1 MACTPPAEIL
11 SNDLIKEFSDRCTSA
26 SRSIQGYMTSENP
39 SPDNETMESLIDTNE
54 QLQQA
59 LNQHQRA
66 VLNAR
71 KHLGLGERSN
81 DPSPNPP
88 PEINGLTR
96 PPPPQVSLSYGE
108 DAPPLPTRSNGKGK
122 GADLAPR
129 AQGGASRSAT
139 GTPRPPE
146 DSEDP
151 FRDPV
156 PESSASSVYGKT
168 GGASAAAGA
177 GGAPALDEPRLGFEP
192 FHPGFN
198 PTPSYVNRQDSAFD
212 KVQMHGASS
221 SPEEPAGPGGSRSV
235 PQSKA
240 DEDNLYDDDDDNDAY
255 SSGKSKQ
262 PMYRY

>member
-1 MACTPPAEIL
+1 
-11 SNDLIKEFSDRCTSA
+11 
-26 SRSIQGYMTSENP
+26 MTSENP
-39 SPDNETMESLIDTNE
+39 APDNETMESLIDTNE

-81 DPSPNPP
+81 NPSPNP

-96 PPPPQVSLSYGE
+96 PPVPQVSSYGE
-108 DAPPLPTRSNGKGK
+108 EAPPLPTRSNGKDK
-122 GADLAPR
+122 GANLAAP
-129 AQGGASRSAT
+129 AQAGGSRSAT
-139 GTPRPPE
+139 GTPRPAE
-146 DSEDP
+146 ESEDP

-156 PESSASSVYGKT
+156 PEPSASSVYGRT
-168 GGASAAAGA
+168 GGASAT
-177 GGAPALDEPRLGFEP
+177 GAPALDEPRLGFEP

-198 PTPSYVNRQDSAFD
+198 STPSYVNRQDSAYD

-221 SPEEPAGPGGSRSV
+221 SPEEPSGPNNSRGV
-235 PQSKA
+235 PQPKI
-240 DEDNLYDDDDDNDAY
+240 DEDNLYDDDDNDAY
-255 SSGKSKQ
+255 NSSGKSKE